1 MGDKVE
7 TLERERVDLKL
18 AKFAVETRYFDIP
31 RDLVVYLK
39 HLVLKG
45 VADMIAGASMPHS
58 KKMAALMKKRR
69 TSGDAGVIGFGFETS
84 LWDAVFLN
92 SFFAHAAELEDCA
105 FTDANG
111 RTSGP
116 SWIITVLP
124 VVLGVA
130 QKLKLSGKDTILA
143 FAVGLEVIRRTCLS
157 NTQHMGLMQ
166 GPGAIGP
173 AVAAAKAL
181 GLNID
186 EMRSAMGLAISAPY
200 VAIVNYGTTAHF
212 FESALQSK
220 QGVMA
225 AEMAK
230 QGLTG
235 NCDLQ
240 RYLSLLVGE
249 DKERSKEMTVDL
261 GSRWLAGDFWIKK
274 FPCSFGAHKSLDLV
288 IELRKKHNL
297 SYEDVEAIETTSR
310 LDRPNPKDAE
320 EAQVSIQ
327 HTLGAAILDG
337 DYNLGHLSDE
347 ALFGS
352 RMREARAKVRTIPAA
367 DGSLLT
373 GAPDRIVIR
382 MKDGREFSGERAFPI
397 GSYQDRMTEGQ
408 HRDLYRK
415 FAAGVLSPAHI
426 EKTADMILALDE
438 LNDIEELL
446 DILTFRHRTPA
457 SRA

>member
-1 MGDKVE
+1 MQGVE
-7 TLERERVDLKL
+7 NERVDVQL

-31 RDLVVYLK
+31 ADLVVFLK

-45 VADMIAGASMPHS
+45 VADMVAGASMPHS
-58 KKMAALMKKRR
+58 KKMTALMKERK
-69 TSGDAGVIGFGFETS
+69 TSGDAGVIGFGFQTS

-92 SFFAHAAELEDCA
+92 SFFAHAAELEDDA
-105 FTDANG
+105 FTDADY
-111 RTSGP
+111 RPSGP
-116 SWIITVLP
+116 AWIITVLP

-157 NTQHMGLMQ
+157 STFHRGLMQ
-166 GPGAIGP
+166 GPGAVGP
-173 AVAAAKAL
+173 AVAASKAL

-200 VAIVNYGTTAHF
+200 VAIVNYGTTGHY

-235 NCDLQ
+235 NCDLP

-249 DKERSKEMTVDL
+249 DKERSKEMAVDL
-261 GSRWLAGDFWIKK
+261 GSRWLASDFWIKK

-297 SYEDVEAIETTSR
+297 SYDDVETIETTSR

-337 DYNLGHLSDE
+337 DYNLSHLTDE
-347 ALFGS
+347 GLFGS
-352 RMREARAKVRTIPAA
+352 RMKEARAKVKIVPGAQ
-367 DGSLLT
+367 GSLLT
-373 GAPDRIVIR
+373 GTPDRIVIR
-382 MKDGREFSGERAFPI
+382 MKDGREFAEERAFPI
-397 GSYQDRMTEGQ
+397 GSYKDRMTEGQ
-408 HRDLYRK
+408 QRDLYRK
-415 FAAGVLSPAHI
+415 FTAGVLSTEHI
-426 EKTADMILALDE
+426 EKTADMILNLEE
-438 LNDIEELL
+438 LNDIEELM
-446 DILTFRHRTPA
+446 DILTFRHRAAA
-457 SRA
+457 S